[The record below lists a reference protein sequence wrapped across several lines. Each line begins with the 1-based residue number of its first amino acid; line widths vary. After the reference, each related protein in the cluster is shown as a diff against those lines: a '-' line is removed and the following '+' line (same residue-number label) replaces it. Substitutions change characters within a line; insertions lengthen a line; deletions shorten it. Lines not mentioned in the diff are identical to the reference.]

1 MSDQV
6 ADVSA
11 KYLSDVDTNG
21 VPVGYK
27 QTEVGVIP
35 EDWVVATIAEKHTLA
50 TGSTPPT
57 SNLKN
62 YGETYL
68 FVSPADLSDK
78 KYILK
83 TEKKLSEQGFKISRK
98 YPAGSTLFTCIG
110 STIGKTGLA
119 PVELTS
125 NQQIN
130 AIFPN
135 EDGDAEFTYYAVTYI
150 APKVKALAGQQA
162 VPLVNKTEF
171 GETLFC
177 FPRTKQEQTAIAN
190 ALSDVDALISELEK
204 LIAKKQAIKTA
215 TMQQLLTGRT
225 RLPQF
230 ALRED
235 GTPKGT
241 KPSELGEIPEDWEVY
256 RFDQNF
262 TIYAGGDVPKDSFS
276 KIKTDTYPYPIFA
289 NAIQGRGLYGYTSH
303 SRSKPNSVTITAR
316 GYLGHAEYRNEP
328 FFPIV
333 RLLVMEPVGSVD
345 SRFAT
350 YAINELVE
358 FPTES
363 TGVPQLTAP
372 QVGKFSISA
381 PVDVNEQTDIATIL
395 SDMDEEIQALE
406 QHLGK
411 TRQIKQGMMQ
421 ELLTGKTR
429 LVQPINK
436 ESQHG

>member
-1 MSDQV
+1 MSSGV
-6 ADVSA
+6 AEVSS
-11 KYLSDVDTNG
+11 KYLAQAVSDSIPD
-21 VPVGYK
+21 GYK
-27 QTEVGVIP
+27 KTEVGVIP
-35 EDWVVATIAEKHTLA
+35 EDWEVATIAEKHNLA

-62 YGETYL
+62 YGETYF

-78 KYILK
+78 KYILQ

-110 STIGKTGLA
+110 STIGKTGFA
-119 PVELTS
+119 PCELTS

-135 EDGDAEFTYYAVTYI
+135 GDSDAEFTYYAVTYI

-177 FPRTKQEQTAIAN
+177 FPRAKPEQTAIAN

-235 GTPKGT
+235 GTAKGI
-241 KPSELGEIPEDWEVY
+241 KPSELGEIPEDWGEF

-262 TIYAGGDVPKDSFS
+262 TIYAGGDVPKDSLS
-276 KIKTDTYPYPIFA
+276 RIKTDMCPHPIFA
-289 NAIQGRGLYGYTSH
+289 NAIQEKGIYGYTGYKR
-303 SRSKPNSVTITAR
+303 SRPDSITITAR
-316 GYLGHAEYRNEP
+316 GYLGYAEYRSEW

-333 RLLVMEPVGSVD
+333 RLLVLEPLGSLD
-345 SRFAT
+345 SKFT
-350 YAINELVE
+350 KYAIDECVE
-358 FPTES
+358 FPVES

-372 QVGKFSISA
+372 QVGKYSIAA
-381 PVDVNEQTDIATIL
+381 PENIEEQTVIATIL
-395 SDMDEEIQALE
+395 TDMDAEIQALE
-406 QHLGK
+406 QRLGK

-429 LVQPINK
+429 LIQGSEAV
-436 ESQHG
+436 